1 MVQEERTIK
10 ELQDLPRMHRQQLGD
25 TWDGGALIV
34 GQKQRLKE
42 GDFRSDSALQGGR
55 PEPAVLDVGRAHR

>member
-1 MVQEERTIK
+1 M
-10 ELQDLPRMHRQQLGD
+10 
-25 TWDGGALIV
+25 

-55 PEPAVLDVGRAHR
+55 PEPAVLDVGPAHR